1 MILDTSI
8 SWMKNFRSCA
18 HFYADASFCFHMKSN
33 LVSDR
38 LPGFRPAP
46 PRSVTLTA
54 YGPDSV
60 VEVLRV
66 AIGAQGSVIGV
77 YNERKDAQSNLWRS
91 LRASFLQRP
100 QV

>member
-1 MILDTSI
+1 
-8 SWMKNFRSCA
+8 
-18 HFYADASFCFHMKSN
+18 MKSN

-91 LRASFLQRP
+91 LLFCRGPKFENDGIAPCYLDI
-100 QV
+100 